1 MVWVTSSLSECGIV
15 LEIMEDTLLVPVKEL
30 PDLVAWYKGELSE
43 NALLN
48 KAATV
53 AAKKQCVLNDPYS
66 TKEDIHSITKKL
78 RGLTRKIRQGPT
90 WNSSQG
96 EENLEDDEEDELV
109 TNATEK
115 ILKEMVRNTRV
126 PIKEEPISPLAVE
139 TTTSPVKSS
148 KKKKK
153 TLSKKKRTL
162 SAEPKPLTRKRKTP
176 FAVKRLRTVPGWE
189 DFDNRRKVRR
199 RLDGEDY

>member
-1 MVWVTSSLSECGIV
+1 
-15 LEIMEDTLLVPVKEL
+15 MEDTLPVPVKEL

-48 KAATV
+48 KVATV
-53 AAKKQCVLNDPYS
+53 AARKQRVLNDPQS

-115 ILKEMVRNTRV
+115 ILKEIVRNTRV

-139 TTTSPVKSS
+139 TTTSPVKRY
-148 KKKKK
+148 KKKK
-153 TLSKKKRTL
+153 
-162 SAEPKPLTRKRKTP
+162 
-176 FAVKRLRTVPGWE
+176 RL
-189 DFDNRRKVRR
+189 
-199 RLDGEDY
+199 